1 MFLDGSETFE
11 IIKGRVQIMPVTPQ
25 GKVYIL
31 KGARYIGFL

>member
-25 GKVYIL
+25 GKAHIL
-31 KGARYIGFL
+31 KSARYSGFL